1 MKNITQTVKSNIVLL
16 LALAALLIPNACQ
29 KDLLDPVPK
38 NLLSDA
44 ENFATP
50 DRFEKMLNGVYDALK
65 SGNFYGGRFIVYGDI
80 RAEEFLN
87 ETTNGVTGFGVWNHT
102 VTESS
107 VNDVT
112 NLWIAAYAAINS
124 ANIYIS
130 GADANRAVYNDDTKV
145 NQFIAEARFV
155 RALCYHSLL
164 RMYARPYADG
174 NGSQLGVPLRIQPET
189 GPANNDLAR
198 STVAE
203 VYNQILEDLNAAEQ
217 NLASTNAASG
227 INNVVRA
234 HKNAAIAL
242 KVRVLMSMQRYSDAL
257 AEANKIVPAAAPFI
271 APTGVPHALH
281 PNIKAVFTTP
291 YTTVESIFS
300 MPFTGND
307 LPGTQNGLGSYY
319 NPGPRGIGD
328 YSLNPAGIIGDS
340 VNFSVTDA
348 RRQFVFINVPP
359 GNGKPYLDKFP
370 TGPQHTDYAPVLRYA
385 EVILNAAELEARVNG
400 VKQRAV
406 DLLNAVRGRS
416 NASLFDIADFATAD
430 DLINTIMLER
440 RIELLGEGFRA
451 LDCMRLLQPI
461 PGKANV
467 ATILPTVSDYIWPIP
482 SGELATNKLC
492 VQNP

>member
-1 MKNITQTVKSNIVLL
+1 MKNITQTFKSKLVLL
-16 LALAALLIPNACQ
+16 LALATLLIPNACQ

-38 NLLSDA
+38 DRLSDA
-44 ENFATP
+44 TIFATP
-50 DRFEKMLNGVYDALK
+50 DRFDKLINGIYDNLK
-65 SGNFYGGRFIVYGDI
+65 NGAFYGGRFIVYGDI

-107 VNDVT
+107 INDVT
-112 NLWIAAYAAINS
+112 NLWNAVYQTINS
-124 ANIYIS
+124 CNIFIV
-130 GADANRAVYNDDTKV
+130 GADENRAVLNDDALA
-145 NQFIAEARFV
+145 NRYIGEARFV

-164 RMYARPYADG
+164 RNYCRPYADG
-174 NGSQLGVPLRIQPET
+174 NGSQLGVPLRVNPET
-189 GPANNDLAR
+189 GPGNNDLAR

-203 VYNQILEDLNAAEQ
+203 VYNQILDDLNWAEQ
-217 NLASTNAASG
+217 NLTATNSG
-227 INNVVRA
+227 LTNVTRA

-242 KVRVLMSMQRYSDAL
+242 KVRVLLSMQRYSEA
-257 AEANKIVPAAAPFI
+257 ATEANKIVSAAAPFS
-271 APTGVPHALH
+271 ASSGVAHALQA
-281 PNIKAVFTTP
+281 NVKNVFTSP
-291 YTTVESIFS
+291 YTTTESIFS
-300 MPFTGND
+300 MPFTSND

-340 VNFSVTDA
+340 VHFPATDA
-348 RRQFVFINVPP
+348 RRQFVFINTS
-359 GNGKPYLDKFP
+359 NSKPYLNKFP
-370 TGPQHTDYAPVLRYA
+370 LGPEHLDYAPILRYA
-385 EVILNAAELEARVNG
+385 EVLLNLAEAEARVNG
-400 VKQRAV
+400 VNQRSV

-416 NASLFDIADFATAD
+416 DASVVFAPGDFATAD
-430 DLINTIMLER
+430 DLINAILIER

-451 LDCMRLLQPI
+451 LDCMRLLQPL

-467 ATILPTVSDYIWPIP
+467 AAILPTVSDYIWPIP